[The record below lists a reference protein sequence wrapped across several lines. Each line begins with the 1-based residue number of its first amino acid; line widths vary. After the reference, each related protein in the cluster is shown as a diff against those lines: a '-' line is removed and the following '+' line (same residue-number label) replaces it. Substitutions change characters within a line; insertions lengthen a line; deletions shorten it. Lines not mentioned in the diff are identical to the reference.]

1 MISEKT
7 TDTDLKAVSCK
18 DNITV
23 IHIFSNRMLN
33 AYGFS
38 KKVFEIF
45 EKYKTPVDMIT
56 TSEVNVSVTIE
67 NTTNLD

>member
-1 MISEKT
+1 
-7 TDTDLKAVSCK
+7 
-18 DNITV
+18 
-23 IHIFSNRMLN
+23 MLN
-33 AYGFS
+33 AYGFL

-67 NTTNLD
+67 NTANLD